1 MMLLSEVADKIRN
14 EILTWPTHRKMVV
27 RTRVSPLLV
36 DAREGNEGKLIEMMM
51 MPVGLIPKAVSTL
64 DIEISGSNEKIM
76 ISFDFENYDIEER
89 LVLHWNHLMVKAS
102 EWNPRFASDKSCL
115 SLFLDL
121 PSAAVNPPVDLEAMA
136 RETGIRLDESRY
148 ILKEFI
154 GKARTQL
161 EILQNLDKKY
171 GADERFRAAH
181 SLKGAGKTL
190 RAPELA
196 AAARA
201 VESKIAEN
209 LEAAAEL
216 GHLMSAWIRIEQWFE
231 GESV

>member
-1 MMLLSEVADKIRN
+1 MLLKSKFHTK
-14 EILTWPTHRKMVV
+14 EINQERGVNL
-27 RTRVSPLLV
+27 
-36 DAREGNEGKLIEMMM
+36 
-51 MPVGLIPKAVSTL
+51 
-64 DIEISGSNEKIM
+64 
-76 ISFDFENYDIEER
+76 EE
-89 LVLHWNHLMVKAS
+89 
-102 EWNPRFASDKSCL
+102 
-115 SLFLDL
+115 
-121 PSAAVNPPVDLEAMA
+121 MA

-161 EILQNLDKKY
+161 EILQNLDKNY

-196 AAARA
+196 ATARA

>member
-14 EILTWPTHRKMVV
+14 EILTWPSHRKMVI
-27 RTRVSPLLV
+27 RTHVSPLLV
-36 DAREGNEGKLIEMMM
+36 DAREGNEGTLIEMMM
-51 MPVGLIPKAVSTL
+51 MPVGLIPEAVSTL

-76 ISFDFENYDIEER
+76 ISFDFKNYDIEER
-89 LVLHWNHLMVKAS
+89 LIPHWNRLMVKAS
-102 EWNPRFASDKSCL
+102 EWNPRFGSDKSCL

-121 PSAAVNPPVDLEAMA
+121 PSAAVNPPVNLEAMA
-136 RETGIRLDESRY
+136 RESGIRLDESRY
-148 ILKEFI
+148 ILKAFM

-161 EILQNLDKKY
+161 EILQDLDKSY
-171 GADERFRAAH
+171 GTDERFRAAH

-201 VESKIAEN
+201 VESRIAEN